1 MSEGCEEQDGL
12 LPGGQDSLGLEMK
25 RESLGKA
32 LRGFGVYF
40 KDHWK

>member
-1 MSEGCEEQDGL
+1 MSEACEEQDGL
-12 LPGGQDSLGLEMK
+12 LPGGQAGLEMR

-32 LRGFGVYF
+32 VRGFGVYF